1 MKPSRQLLHVYN
13 IKRPKRESVF
23 LYSTNMYAD
32 WPALKQRLSRVSV
45 VQRRENRNGQG
56 FSVRTANA
64 RFLAALPFQTS
75 F

>member
-1 MKPSRQLLHVYN
+1 MKSSRQLLHVYN

-45 VQRRENRNGQG
+45 VQRRGN
-56 FSVRTANA
+56 
-64 RFLAALPFQTS
+64 
-75 F
+75 